1 MATSFEDQ
9 RFDSEHVSIS
19 VIEPVSYKVQ
29 FQNKGGLGKL
39 GDLIHVNE
47 TCHERNFG
55 RPSPCTFC
63 KMPEVLASGHTAST
77 EVALPNNEYL
87 LVQWSK
93 IQTTEGQAHI
103 LETIIDITERRQI
116 EQTLEHLQRQHELFL
131 SSAGEGICGL
141 DRHGNMTFI
150 NPTAEKLLRWSA
162 GDIIGKCMH
171 TTLHHSRADGSP
183 YLKEDCPI
191 SAFKDSSSAFCRE
204 RGFLEKGWDQFSG

>member
-9 RFDSEHVSIS
+9 RLDSEHVSIS
-19 VIEPVSYKVQ
+19 VIEPDSYKVQ
-29 FQNKGGLGKL
+29 FQNQGGLGKL
-39 GDLIHVNE
+39 GNLTHVNE

-63 KMPEVLASGHTAST
+63 KVPEVLASGHTAST

-87 LVQWSK
+87 LVHWSK

-171 TTLHHSRADGSP
+171 ATLHHSRADGSP

-191 SAFKDSSSAFCRE
+191 SAFKDSRVHSAENEFSS
-204 RGFLEKGWDQFSG
+204 